1 MEKVSLTRAD
11 WPHYRREA
19 IIALAALAAGLTA
32 VGGTYWLNYAASQA
46 DQQIEATLGAAQET
60 LANAEN
66 EQAELQ
72 ANLARYRDLV
82 DRSIIGNEKRL
93 NWHETLEEERKRLPM
108 AGVVFILAP
117 QTAMNADAAGNTVE
131 EGLFKRRR
139 STMKLAAAFER
150 ETVFVDFLEAA
161 TRKAH
166 ALPIVRTC
174 RLIRAQQQEQFSAGI
189 MGGCIIDWTTL
200 ERTTPA
206 TEAGDP

>member
-11 WPHYRREA
+11 WPHYRQEA
-19 IIALAALAAGLTA
+19 IIALIALSAGLAA

-46 DQQIEATLGAAQET
+46 DQQAEAAMSAAQEA
-60 LANAEN
+60 LVNAEN

-72 ANLARYRDLV
+72 ANLARYQDLV

-93 NWHETLEEERKRLPM
+93 NWHETLAEERNRLPM
-108 AGVVFILAP
+108 AGVVFVLAP
-117 QTAMNADAAGNTVE
+117 QTAMNAEAAGDGVE

-150 ETVFVDFLEAA
+150 ETAFVDFLEAA

-174 RLIRAQQQEQFSAGI
+174 RMTRAQEQEKTSAGI
-189 MGGCIIDWTTL
+189 MGGCLIDWTTL

-206 TEAGDP
+206 TEAGAP